1 MSARPKTVM
10 ITGAES
16 TLDCAVVDEF
26 MALDYQLL
34 PVAGN
39 VEVLTRKYGTVGH
52 DIDCFQANLLEGSQV
67 DAAIQTVV
75 QRHGGIDVLCH
86 LAGGFRMGDSVQSTS
101 DETLDFLMDVNVRTL
116 MPIIANLAPDMV
128 SAGGGKIITIG
139 AFGALRGK
147 AQMGAYAA
155 SKSALMR
162 LTESLSEELKGHHVN
177 VNCVLPSIINS
188 PENRA
193 AMPEVDPAAW
203 VQPESLAQVIAFL
216 ASDRARDIHGA
227 MIPVAGLV

>member
-1 MSARPKTVM
+1 MSARRRTVM
-10 ITGAES
+10 ITGAAGA
-16 TLDCAVVDEF
+16 LGCAVADEF
-26 MALDYQLL
+26 RALGYQLL
-34 PVAGN
+34 LVARN
-39 VEVLTRKYGTVGH
+39 VEVLNPQSGTMAH
-52 DIDCFQANLLEGSQV
+52 DIDCFEANLLDRLQV
-67 DAAIQTVV
+67 DAAIQTAV

-101 DETLDFLMDVNVRTL
+101 DETFDFLMDVNVRTL
-116 MPIIANLAPDMV
+116 LPIVASLAPHMV
-128 SAGGGKIITIG
+128 RAGGGKIITIG

-162 LTESLSEELKGHHVN
+162 LTESLSEELKEHHVN

-193 AMPEVDPAAW
+193 AMPDVDPAAW
-203 VQPESLAQVIAFL
+203 VQPDSLAQVIAFL
-216 ASDRARDIHGA
+216 ASDGARDIHGA